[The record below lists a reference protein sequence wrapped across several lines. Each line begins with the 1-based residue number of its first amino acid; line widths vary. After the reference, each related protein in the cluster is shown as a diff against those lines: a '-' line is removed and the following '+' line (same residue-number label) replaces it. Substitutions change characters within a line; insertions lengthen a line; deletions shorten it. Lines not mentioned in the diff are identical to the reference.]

1 MFTPNVISSEFY
13 IFITFSY
20 LKLLKSIIIFISVK
34 CVWSPLN
41 RPIMSSNNERFEG
54 DQIKPILI
62 KNVNFINILLEK
74 NRRKYYDT

>member
-1 MFTPNVISSEFY
+1 
-13 IFITFSY
+13 
-20 LKLLKSIIIFISVK
+20 
-34 CVWSPLN
+34 
-41 RPIMSSNNERFEG
+41 MSSNNERFEG